1 MKWNLQIL
9 NFIRIKWDERKDIVV
24 NYFSWKENGLEIVRF
39 DDFDDKI
46 QNDLPKYE
54 SMNDDANG
62 WMNEMKHIYFHIRMC
77 NVISIMMY
85 SLMMDGINWMNYIV
99 RCMNALGSLYECVC
113 VVCMVFFLKANN
125 LIKNKCFLFSFE
137 MQPINKISVL
147 FIIIII
153 NIYKS

>member
-62 WMNEMKHIYFHIRMC
+62 WMKWN
-77 NVISIMMY
+77 ISIFI
-85 SLMMDGINWMNYIV
+85 L
-99 RCMNALGSLYECVC
+99 ECA
-113 VVCMVFFLKANN
+113 MW
-125 LIKNKCFLFSFE
+125 
-137 MQPINKISVL
+137 
-147 FIIIII
+147 
-153 NIYKS
+153 